1 MSGTWGTGTF
11 SRSGL
16 YGDGRAEAAGP
27 AGRRRETDRRREAD
41 RRREVVEGVRL
52 GDPGRDSA
60 MNPAVLDA
68 A

>member
-27 AGRRRETDRRREAD
+27 AGRRREAD

-68 A
+68 S

>member
-27 AGRRRETDRRREAD
+27 ADRRREAD
-41 RRREVVEGVRL
+41 RHREVVEGVRL